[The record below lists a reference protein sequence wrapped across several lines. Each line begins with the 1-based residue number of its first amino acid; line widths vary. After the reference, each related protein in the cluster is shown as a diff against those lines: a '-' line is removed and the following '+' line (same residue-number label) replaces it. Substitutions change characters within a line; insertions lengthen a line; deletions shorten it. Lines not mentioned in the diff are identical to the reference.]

1 MKKFAF
7 FWFVAAFLALPAAI
21 QASEY
26 GERVVFPST
35 FRGTSEQV
43 TGFLKLPSD
52 LSRPVPAIVVMHGSS
67 GLGAREILDVNQWP
81 GMGIAILVVDSFSSR
96 GVKDLVEDQS
106 KISTFQLVADAFGAL
121 RFLQADQR
129 IDGKRIA
136 IMGRSKGGIV
146 TNWTAMRDMVAAR
159 REPVENRFAAHVAL
173 YPDCAVQFQQPITTG
188 APMLMLLGN
197 KDDYADP
204 ENCRSFARR
213 IKDGGGNVTVIE
225 YDGAY
230 HAFDSPDSSKKT
242 YLGNAQNGSKCRVQI
257 DARLRLVDP
266 QTNQAFENQ
275 EKQQSWLKSCQ
286 TRGATIG
293 PDSSARAA
301 SRTDI
306 ELFLKKTLF

>member
-1 MKKFAF
+1 MKKLALL
-7 FWFVAAFLALPAAI
+7 WFVAVFFALPTVTKAND
-21 QASEY
+21 Y
-26 GERVVFPST
+26 GEKVIFPST

-43 TGFLKLPSD
+43 TGFLKLPSN
-52 LSRPVPAIVVMHGSS
+52 LSKPVPAIVLIHGSG
-67 GLGAREILDVNQWP
+67 GLGDREMLDVNQLP
-81 GMGIAILVVDSFSSR
+81 AMGVAILVVDSFSSR
-96 GVKDLVEDQS
+96 GVKDSIEDQS
-106 KISTFQLVADAFGAL
+106 RVPTFQMVADAFGAL
-121 RFLQADQR
+121 GFLRADQR
-129 IDGKRIA
+129 IDGKRVA

-146 TNWTAMRDMVAAR
+146 SNWTAMRDMVVAR
-159 REPVENRFAAHVAL
+159 REPVENRFVAHVAL
-173 YPDCAVQFQQPITTG
+173 YPDCATQFQQPITTG

-213 IKDGGGNVTVIE
+213 IKDSGGNVTVIE

-230 HAFDSPDSSKKT
+230 HSFDSPDSSKKT
-242 YLGNAQNGSKCRVQI
+242 YLNNAQNGSKCRVQI
-257 DARLRLVDP
+257 DARLRSVDP
-266 QTNQAFENQ
+266 QTNQPFESQ

-306 ELFLKKTLF
+306 ESFLKKILF